1 MAIVLRSQKTS
12 PLTFEEMDGNF
23 TDVNGRLVTLEAN
36 HIKNV
41 NGLTADSS
49 NAVTLN
55 TDNISE
61 SGSATN
67 IWFTNARARAAISI
81 TDSGGDGSLSY
92 NSTTGVITYVG
103 PSASEVRAHLSATTA
118 TGVTYTA
125 GTGVIAL
132 ASIPNSS
139 ITNSTITVTGDSGS
153 NAIDLGDTLTV
164 TGGEG
169 IDTSQS
175 GDTLT
180 IAAELATDSNKGVAS
195 FSADHFTVTSG
206 AVVLKVDGIDD
217 TLIDFGTGAG
227 QVNTADLP
235 EDPSATGS
243 SGTMYYT
250 DARADARI
258 AAASID
264 DLSDVTLG
272 TLTDGYGLTYNASA
286 GRLELAELPGATG
299 GEANR
304 ATNQAVA
311 NSVGL
316 FKEKMGVELRFRSI
330 TGDSNIVLTQ
340 NTDDV
345 NIALSSSP
353 EFGNIKI
360 NSAANTIENT
370 STNANLILSPNG
382 TGVVAVSGELTATT
396 VTATN
401 LAGTLTTAAQ
411 TNVTS
416 VGTLNGLTIAG
427 SQTIQMG
434 TNRVQGVTDPVSA
447 QDAATKNYVDG
458 LLSSGTTIFT
468 LQADSGSNDTVET
481 GDTID
486 FEGTAN
492 EIETA
497 VTANKITIGLPNDVT
512 ISNNL
517 TVDGNFTVNG
527 TTTTINATTIDVTD
541 PIIKLARD
549 NESSDSIDIGFL
561 GHYYDNGPAHAG
573 LFRDASDNKFK
584 MFTGYGAAG
593 DVGSATTIDTSDA
606 GFRLAT
612 LQLEA
617 LEIGDTDNPS
627 LHIRGSA
634 ISTVNTNQNL
644 TLDTAGSGVIE
655 LNSITNITG
664 DVTLK
669 AQSDLRFADSDSS
682 NHIGFQAP
690 ATVASNIIWTLPD
703 DDAAVSG
710 YALVSNAAGTLSWAA
725 AGATVSQDETTNTN
739 FNLYFAS
746 TTSGALTA
754 VKYDTG
760 VHYNPSTGIITTGE
774 LTLGATNPT
783 VLASSGILKLK
794 SSGTN
799 NLYLGN
805 ASEQEATLVIEP
817 TASGVNYGAVR
828 GAATAANSVVQFGVD
843 GSDTNISLGL
853 STKGTGN
860 VMVGSGSLTN
870 ANPSRKLQVNPDSA
884 SKIAI
889 GVQASGTTSTQKALI
904 DFIASNGTGLT
915 VMGQGA
921 STSEEFR
928 FDTVTG
934 YEFATGS
941 ASHAS
946 GTVRMS
952 IDNTGT
958 VTATTFS
965 GALSGNATTA
975 TTATNVT
982 TTDNTA
988 TNETVYIAFVDGT
1001 SGAQGIEVDSTGL
1014 TYNPSTNT
1022 LTTSVFSGTATQ
1034 AQYAD
1039 LAERYL
1045 PDAEYPFGTVMTVG
1059 GGAEVTYCTQDSM
1072 PVGVI
1077 STAPAYLMNSEL
1089 EGGVAVALVGRVPV
1103 RVVGSVVK
1111 GQVVYA
1117 DHDGVASATAEGE
1130 RVGIALETNDDAGE
1144 KLVECVLKV

>member
-23 TDVNGRLVTLEAN
+23 TDVNGRLTTVEAN

-41 NGLTADSS
+41 NGLTADSN
-49 NAVTLN
+49 NAIVLD
-55 TDNISE
+55 TDDISE
-61 SGSATN
+61 ASGSATN

-103 PSASEVRAHLSATTA
+103 PSASEVRAHISATSA

-153 NAIDLGDTLTV
+153 TAIDLGDTLTV

-169 IDTSQS
+169 IDTAQS

-180 IAAELATDSNKGVAS
+180 ISAEDASDSNKGVAS
-195 FSADHFTVTSG
+195 FSSDHFTVTSG
-206 AVVLKVDGIDD
+206 AVVLKIDGIDES
-217 TLIDFGTGAG
+217 LIDFGTGAG
-227 QVNTADLP
+227 QVNTANVP

-243 SGTMYYT
+243 TSTQYYT

-272 TLTDGYGLTYNASA
+272 SLTDGYGLTYNASS
-286 GRLELAELPGATG
+286 GRLELAELPGAAG

-304 ATNQAVA
+304 AVNQAVA

-316 FKEKMGVELRFRSI
+316 FKEKVGVELRFRSI

-370 STNANLILSPNG
+370 STNADLILAPNG
-382 TGVVAVSGELTATT
+382 TGSVLIDGTLEPNADSSYTLGASGNEWSQAYIDT

-401 LAGTLTTAAQ
+401 VAGTLTTAAQ
-411 TNVTS
+411 TNITS
-416 VGTLNGLTIAG
+416 VGTLDGITIAG
-427 SQTIQMG
+427 SQTVQMG

-497 VTANKITIGLPNDVT
+497 VTANKITIGLPSNVT
-512 ISNNL
+512 ITNDLTVGNQLNVAGNL
-517 TVDGNFTVNG
+517 TVTG
-527 TTTTINATTIDVTD
+527 TTTTVNATDLNVAD
-541 PIIKLARD
+541 PLIRLAVG
-549 NESSDSIDIGFL
+549 NESTDIIDIGFV
-561 GHYYDNGPAHAG
+561 GHYGDNGVAQHAG
-573 LFRDASDNKFK
+573 LFRDASDGKFK
-584 MFTGYGAAG
+584 LFRRYSQEPSGNTINTDDVDFT
-593 DVGSATTIDTSDA
+593 
-606 GFRLAT
+606 LAT
-612 LQLEA
+612 LQAEA
-617 LEIGDTDNPS
+617 LEIGDADSPS

-634 ISTVNTNQNL
+634 ISTVSTNQNL
-644 TLDTAGSGVIE
+644 TLDTAG
-655 LNSITNITG
+655 TG
-664 DVTLK
+664 IIDMQSNVQLS

-682 NHIGFQAP
+682 NWVAFQAP
-690 ATVASNIIWTLPD
+690 ATVSSNVTWTLPNA
-703 DDAAVSG
+703 DAAVSG

-725 AGATVSQDETTNTN
+725 AGATVSQDETTNTD

-760 VHYNPSTGIITTGE
+760 VHYNPSTGTIT
-774 LTLGATNPT
+774 A
-783 VLASSGILKLK
+783 
-794 SSGTN
+794 
-799 NLYLGN
+799 
-805 ASEQEATLVIEP
+805 
-817 TASGVNYGAVR
+817 
-828 GAATAANSVVQFGVD
+828 D
-843 GSDTNISLGL
+843 
-853 STKGTGN
+853 
-860 VMVGSGSLTN
+860 
-870 ANPSRKLQVNPDSA
+870 
-884 SKIAI
+884 
-889 GVQASGTTSTQKALI
+889 
-904 DFIASNGTGLT
+904 
-915 VMGQGA
+915 
-921 STSEEFR
+921 
-928 FDTVTG
+928 
-934 YEFATGS
+934 
-941 ASHAS
+941 
-946 GTVRMS
+946 
-952 IDNTGT
+952 
-958 VTATTFS
+958 TFS

-975 TTATNVT
+975 TTSTNITVADESADTTCNVVFVTAATGNLPPKTGTNLTFDSSNGTLTATTFSGALSGTATTATNVT
-982 TTDNTA
+982 ATANNT
-988 TNETVYIAFVDGT
+988 TNETVYITFVDGT
-1001 SGAQGIEVDSTGL
+1001 TGAQGIETDTSL

-1022 LTTSVFSGTATQ
+1022 LTTSIFSGTATN

-1059 GGAEVTYCTQDSM
+1059 GGAEVTYCTQDGI

-1077 STAPAYLMNSEL
+1077 STAPAYLMNSDL
-1089 EGGVAVALVGRVPV
+1089 ENGVAVALVGRVPV

-1130 RVGIALETNDDAGE
+1130 RVGIALETNDDTGE